1 MNALTLAKYALALS
15 GVAIVLAADRWENP
29 QLGWLGLGLILAAFF
44 LRFWR
49 HGNAE
54 PRNGSGPGT

>member
-1 MNALTLAKYALALS
+1 VKALTLAKYALALS
-15 GVAIVLAADRWENP
+15 GVAIVLAADRWGRP

-49 HGNAE
+49 HGKAE
-54 PRNGSGPGT
+54 PRNGAENGP

>member
-15 GVAIVLAADRWENP
+15 GVVIVLAADRWGRP
-29 QLGWLGLGLILAAFF
+29 QLGWIGLGLILSAFF

-49 HGNAE
+49 HGKAE
-54 PRNGSGPGT
+54 PSTGSGPGP

>member
-1 MNALTLAKYALALS
+1 MSGLTLAKYALALS
-15 GVAIVLAADRWENP
+15 GVAIVLAADRWGRP

-49 HGNAE
+49 HGKAE
-54 PRNGSGPGT
+54 PRNDSAPEP

>member
-15 GVAIVLAADRWENP
+15 GVAIVLAADRWGKP
-29 QLGWLGLGLILAAFF
+29 QLGWVGLGLILAAFF

-49 HGNAE
+49 RGNAAHRDDSD
-54 PRNGSGPGT
+54 PRP

>member
-15 GVAIVLAADRWENP
+15 GVAIVLAADRWGKP
-29 QLGWLGLGLILAAFF
+29 QLGWLGFGLILAAFF

-49 HGNAE
+49 HGKAE
-54 PRNGSGPGT
+54 PRNGSGPGS

>member
-1 MNALTLAKYALALS
+1 VNALTLAKYALALS
-15 GVAIVLAADRWENP
+15 GVAIVLAADRWEKP

-54 PRNGSGPGT
+54 PRNGSGPDT

>member
-1 MNALTLAKYALALS
+1 MSSLTLAKYALALS
-15 GVAIVLAADRWENP
+15 GVAIVLAADRWGKP

-49 HGNAE
+49 RGKAE
-54 PRNGSGPGT
+54 PRNGSTPGR